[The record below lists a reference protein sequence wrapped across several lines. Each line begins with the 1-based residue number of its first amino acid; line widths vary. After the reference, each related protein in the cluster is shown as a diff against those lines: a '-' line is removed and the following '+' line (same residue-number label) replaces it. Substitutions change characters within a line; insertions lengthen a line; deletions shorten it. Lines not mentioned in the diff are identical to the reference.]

1 MMDPPTWSG
10 RSQCTWRC
18 EVLPDRSVFRWPA
31 LTLLSQC
38 TWRCEVLPDPCLWKP
53 RHTATSRGQIATDP
67 ASTPRD
73 RLTPP
78 QNYHLSLKTS
88 QAPPTSPMTP
98 PATNF
103 QRSHAEKSGSKRTKL
118 CTVDQIATSP
128 PHPTNTPPATH
139 TTPAP
144 QTTLPDTT
152 SLPPANTTD
161 HPDTELHPTSTT
173 DHQRPWQAPTRT
185 PTYPAGTSTTPL
197 HR

>member
-1 MMDPPTWSG
+1 M
-10 RSQCTWRC
+10 
-18 EVLPDRSVFRWPA
+18 LPDHQKYLQTNRRSS
-31 LTLLSQC
+31 SQC
-38 TWRCEVLPDPCLWKP
+38 TWRCEVLPDPYLWKP

-88 QAPPTSPMTP
+88 QAPPTPPKTP

-128 PHPTNTPPATH
+128 PHHTSHTRPTSTARHSPGHHPPAPNQHHRPPTPPASATSNTH
-139 TTPAP
+139 QPRRDLYYA
-144 QTTLPDTT
+144 T
-152 SLPPANTTD
+152 SPL
-161 HPDTELHPTSTT
+161 S
-173 DHQRPWQAPTRT
+173 
-185 PTYPAGTSTTPL
+185 TPL
-197 HR
+197 RTLLNGPEPFNKHLNGVVEP